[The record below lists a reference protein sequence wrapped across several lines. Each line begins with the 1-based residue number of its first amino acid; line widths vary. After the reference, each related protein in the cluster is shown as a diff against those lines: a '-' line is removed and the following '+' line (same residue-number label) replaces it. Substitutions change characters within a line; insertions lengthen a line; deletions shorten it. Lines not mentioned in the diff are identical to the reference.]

1 DLVFVGIARLQPGN
15 EYFPYTR
22 WEAQP
27 HRVPP
32 PVPVI
37 ETAHHRNTS
46 GIGRPDGETDALHTL
61 DLHDLRTKDAGQFPM
76 VAFGE
81 QIEIHLTQLR
91 TEAVR
96 IFGYMHATRPAD
108 AQQIGL
114 RMRQPREEQAR
125 DLPLL

>member
-1 DLVFVGIARLQPGN
+1 
-15 EYFPYTR
+15 
-22 WEAQP
+22 
-27 HRVPP
+27 
-32 PVPVI
+32 
-37 ETAHHRNTS
+37 
-46 GIGRPDGETDALHTL
+46 DGETDALHTL
-61 DLHDLRTKDAGQFPM
+61 DLHDLRTKHAGQFPM

-125 DLPLL
+125 DLPLLHRSESTATGTLEHFHTQRIG